1 MPGHRKRRRFK
12 QTDAFT
18 RGMVIGLKRAGW
30 SIRQIAAD
38 THLGA
43 STVHRLWRRW
53 LEQGNVTIYRNVGAT
68 RVTSARVDRRIL
80 RQAVAAPQA
89 TCTAILQH
97 VQDTLDHSISTRT
110 ISRRLIANG
119 LHSCRPLRRLPL
131 TPPNRRQ
138 RLEWCRARSTWMTE
152 WHRVVFSDES
162 RFFLSSDSCR
172 VRVWRRRG
180 ERSNPAAIVERPT
193 VRQRGIMVWG
203 AIAYD
208 SRSPLLRIQGTM
220 TAQRYVDDVLRPV
233 TLPYLQGVPNALYQ
247 QDNARP
253 HTARISKQAL
263 QDVQMLPWPPYSPD
277 LSPIEHVWDII
288 GRRLHALPQ
297 PRSEVELWQMV
308 EREWRAIPQDAIR
321 TLIDS
326 LPRRVAA
333 CIAVRVISIEDS
345 LAMSERVLLWR
356 GDRSWADLVLGEVG
370 GSFISV
376 VGDHF
381 FRVTVQRLARKG
393 RVNEENLG
401 LKLGS
406 SGARSDEEQDVLK
419 PFSPKRVDGIYNGKR
434 ARPRCEKG
442 DSVVGEREEATEETS
457 PLAALIV
464 QLTTALTQ
472 IGSTQ
477 RAETDLPPFD
487 GTYAAR
493 QFFQAYDRKM
503 DGALGTTPDKL
514 LRVPSYLT
522 RHHEEPPPTLPDPYT
537 STQRKTSVWT
547 APYKPAQHASAQA
560 VQTAPHPQHP
570 APGRAGQAA
579 RDAPAFRQPAPL
591 PFGILGIDTLRKF
604 KPTIDFNQGTMFQLA
619 APLSSTTY
627 HFAHLPNECA
637 FWECQTE
644 SQRAHNT
651 HKPSA
656 HGTHRLDY
664 ILQKSVRRV
673 DWNPRLVAWRNL
685 DGKSVLAIGLSE
697 KLRGVRLEW
706 WHVNIWGWGNEC
718 RQGLPCVKA
727 LGAVRVLWDRFW
739 PSPCVHSLGTRVG
752 AYLSSTGLLW
762 GVLAWDGWLGTACTV
777 RGIEGKTGWIIV
789 LGLFALSRVAWL
801 LSGAVYGYG
810 MAVDDS
816 SVILAGAF
824 LWMLL
829 LLALHLDD
837 PVDHLK
843 DGMRGLAV
851 PRTEEVIIAPIDISC
866 ATSTFFHRL
875 EQTDK
880 IHREILA
887 THRQP
892 APTMSHGNH
901 RKKWSSSLITAH
913 STRPIQVIIHLR
925 ILEAMSSAKITYSI
939 KGGPRKSKPWF
950 DKDCY
955 DMKKLAKE
963 SLKKYRE
970 TNRLEDR
977 ECYASSRKK
986 YLALLDL
993 KRKGF
998 DNEKQEILR
1007 NAKDSKT
1014 FWKTIALYKSKSII
1028 QGEIAIQDWLN
1039 FYRELITTENFNLHN
1054 VISQNDP
1061 ILDTD
1066 ITNADIYK
1074 EIAGLKNNKACG
1086 PNGIPKEVL
1095 KILPDSYILLLKQ
1108 LYNSVITTGK
1118 YPAIWTNSTIHPI
1131 FKNGYKNSPSN
1142 YRDIALISNVSKLF
1156 TSILR
1161 SRLEEWVEGRR
1172 VVPENQA
1179 GFRKGR
1185 SCIDHI
1191 FTLTTLIQLS
1201 LRKKRGKLYVF
1212 FVDLRKAFDTV
1223 PHSILWKIL
1232 YNLGISYQFIST
1244 IRSYYEQ
1251 ATIAIRWKGSF
1262 TESIKINTG
1271 VLQGEPLSSIAIIGE
1286 SRMNLQKKIKILK
1299 EYLDENLMTLNESK
1313 SKIMVFRNGGKPSNK
1328 DRWFRNDKPITITSR
1343 YTYLGFP
1350 LTPTI
1355 TTNHLANYF
1364 KGKSLTAIN
1373 ATHPLLIKSKAK
1385 SINLSTKLFDTI
1397 VRAVLM
1403 YAAPLWATE
1412 HKDLL
1417 DSIQDIF
1424 IRRFLN
1430 LPRYT
1435 PGYIIRLETGR
1446 ISLSVTA
1453 LKLTLKYWLRVLN
1466 MSSDRLPRICF
1477 NRTRELSNA
1486 SGTPIGFIK
1495 KLTNLLNNNGYP
1507 ALASCDDPETLRSAI
1522 TGLLKTAADQSI
1534 QNDLTRMDK
1543 SKLYSHYK
1551 DIHISFMTEGYL
1563 LGDFPFSVVRLLAQG
1578 LRALQNDFEK
1588 HPIKTVGNL
1597 RFTRIRRKEEE
1608 ETEDDEV
1615 KEEIMM
1621 LTRGE
1626 VIAALETLQKL
1637 SKTSADIDVHFED
1650 DLDKIRRECLKQ
1662 CPIKYH
1668 QKTITDFLKPA
1679 EKTQI

>member
-1 MPGHRKRRRFK
+1 MPGHRKRRQFK

-53 LEQGNVTIYRNVGAT
+53 LEQGNVAIYRNAGAT
-68 RVTSARVDRRIL
+68 RVTSARVNRRIL

-89 TCTAILQH
+89 ICTAILQH

-110 ISRRLIANG
+110 ISRRLVANG

-162 RFFLSSDSCR
+162 RFCLSSDSRR

-233 TLPYLQGVPNALYQ
+233 TLPYLQGVPNSLYQ

-253 HTARISKQAL
+253 HTARISQKAL

-297 PRSEVELWQMV
+297 PRSEDELWQMV
-308 EREWRAIPQDAIR
+308 EREWRATPQDAIR

-333 CIAVRVISIEDS
+333 CIAVRGIEQNPGPPTKKQTT
-345 LAMSERVLLWR
+345 LTA
-356 GDRSWADLVLGEVG
+356 
-370 GSFISV
+370 SV
-376 VGDHF
+376 H
-381 FRVTVQRLARKG
+381 
-393 RVNEENLG
+393 
-401 LKLGS
+401 S
-406 SGARSDEEQDVLK
+406 
-419 PFSPKRVDGIYNGKR
+419 
-434 ARPRCEKG
+434 
-442 DSVVGEREEATEETS
+442 GERESIDGELKMLILNMATEIKSLGERIDIRLTKIETRMDDWDKRFCNIEEKLTKCIES
-457 PLAALIV
+457 QQATEKLASCNSLKVNELEARVEFFETRLCEPNLVFYGIEREGDENQADCNLKIQNIIRDKMEIGDDLKITKCHRLSRGSNAPVLVVVPDYADRAKIFKNAYKLRDTKISISKDYSKNVREQRRILI
-464 QLTTALTQ
+464 AK
-472 IGSTQ
+472 
-477 RAETDLPPFD
+477 
-487 GTYAAR
+487 
-493 QFFQAYDRKM
+493 RKE
-503 DGALGTTPDKL
+503 LGERGIKSKLRDNKL
-514 LRVPSYLT
+514 LLPLT
-522 RHHEEPPPTLPDPYT
+522 SERRAKDHIISSLSNKLLDFLEDNSLTI
-537 STQRKTSVWT
+537 VN
-547 APYKPAQHASAQA
+547 
-560 VQTAPHPQHP
+560 
-570 APGRAGQAA
+570 GRSRGDKDGDFTYISE
-579 RDAPAFRQPAPL
+579 R
-591 PFGILGIDTLRKF
+591 GSS
-604 KPTIDFNQGTMFQLA
+604 TIDYCILSQGSLQILLDFKVDDQLYSDHHPLVLTIKGQNFNEKKTKREDYNITRYRWSADGLAMFKMKLEELREKNIPASDDLVYTFNQ
-619 APLSSTTY
+619 
-627 HFAHLPNECA
+627 
-637 FWECQTE
+637 
-644 SQRAHNT
+644 
-651 HKPSA
+651 
-656 HGTHRLDY
+656 
-664 ILQKSVRRV
+664 
-673 DWNPRLVAWRNL
+673 
-685 DGKSVLAIGLSE
+685 
-697 KLRGVRLEW
+697 
-706 WHVNIWGWGNEC
+706 
-718 RQGLPCVKA
+718 
-727 LGAVRVLWDRFW
+727 
-739 PSPCVHSLGTRVG
+739 
-752 AYLSSTGLLW
+752 
-762 GVLAWDGWLGTACTV
+762 
-777 RGIEGKTGWIIV
+777 
-789 LGLFALSRVAWL
+789 
-801 LSGAVYGYG
+801 
-810 MAVDDS
+810 
-816 SVILAGAF
+816 
-824 LWMLL
+824 
-829 LLALHLDD
+829 
-837 PVDHLK
+837 
-843 DGMRGLAV
+843 
-851 PRTEEVIIAPIDISC
+851 
-866 ATSTFFHRL
+866 
-875 EQTDK
+875 
-880 IHREILA
+880 
-887 THRQP
+887 
-892 APTMSHGNH
+892 
-901 RKKWSSSLITAH
+901 
-913 STRPIQVIIHLR
+913 R

-963 SLKKYRE
+963 SLKKYRK

-1014 FWKTIALYKSKSII
+1014 FWKTIALYKSTSII
-1028 QGEIAIQDWLN
+1028 QGEISIQDWLN
-1039 FYRELITTENFNLHN
+1039 FYRELMTTEKNLRICNLHN

-1061 ILDTD
+1061 ILDSE

-1074 EIAGLKNNKACG
+1074 EIAGLRSNKACG
-1086 PNGIPKEVL
+1086 PDGIPNEVL
-1095 KILPDSYILLLKQ
+1095 KTLPDSYILLLKQ
-1108 LYNSVITTGK
+1108 LYNSVMTTGK

-1142 YRDIALISNVSKLF
+1142 YRGIALISNVSKLF

-1172 VVPENQA
+1172 VIPENQA
-1179 GFRKGR
+1179 GFRKER

-1223 PHSILWKIL
+1223 PHSLLWKKL

-1244 IRSYYEQ
+1244 IKSYYEQ

-1262 TESIKINTG
+1262 TESIKINSG
-1271 VLQGEPLSSIAIIGE
+1271 VLQGEPLSPLLFILFITDLIEIYNNSDLPSVNLPEFGDIHLLLYADDIAIIGE
-1286 SRMNLQKKIKILK
+1286 SRINLQKKIKILK

-1328 DRWFRNDKPITITSR
+1328 DRWFWNDKPIAITSR

-1355 TTNHLANYF
+1355 TTTHPANYF
-1364 KGKSLTAIN
+1364 KGKALTAIN
-1373 ATHPLLIKSKAK
+1373 ATHPILIKSKAK
-1385 SINLSTKLFDTI
+1385 SINLSIKLFDTI

-1417 DSIQDIF
+1417 DNIQDIF

-1435 PGYIIRLETGR
+1435 PGYLIRLETGR

-1495 KLTNLLNNNGYP
+1495 KLTNLLNDNGSP
-1507 ALASCDDPETLRSAI
+1507 ALVSCDDPETLRSAI

-1563 LGDFPFSVVRLLAQG
+1563 LGDFPFPVVRLLAQVRILSSFFRENHTKMLCG
-1578 LRALQNDFEK
+1578 EDPTCTFCNSELQKEITHYIFDCSAL
-1588 HPIKTVGNL
+1588 
-1597 RFTRIRRKEEE
+1597 KEERR
-1608 ETEDDEV
+1608 TL
-1615 KEEIMM
+1615 M
-1621 LTRGE
+1621 LKTGQLCASLPSIIDNMTQNKY
-1626 VIAALETLQKL
+1626 IATAFYGFHKSISQK
-1637 SKTSADIDVHFED
+1637 KA
-1650 DLDKIRRECLKQ
+1650 K
-1662 CPIKYH
+1662 
-1668 QKTITDFLKPA
+1668 
-1679 EKTQI
+1679 